1 MLKKIY
7 TIAHLIGNFIFR
19 RKRYILSFV
28 AETDGPVKRW
38 YYDFKH
44 WGFAHGNLEMVAG
57 ADTLCE
63 EFSSDDRMHTT
74 VEVLTKR
81 PNDMTGYTEFTGEP
95 FPNDWKWK
103 DRHIWGRTYDYVAD
117 DGSKKT
123 MWICPVTLFVLGRY
137 PDHLYIRKYD

>member
-28 AETDGPVKRW
+28 AETNGPIKRW

-63 EFSSDDRMHTT
+63 EFSGDDRMHTT

-81 PNDMTGYTEFTGEP
+81 PDDMTGYTEFTGEP
-95 FPNDWKWK
+95 F
-103 DRHIWGRTYDYVAD
+103 
-117 DGSKKT
+117 
-123 MWICPVTLFVLGRY
+123 
-137 PDHLYIRKYD
+137 